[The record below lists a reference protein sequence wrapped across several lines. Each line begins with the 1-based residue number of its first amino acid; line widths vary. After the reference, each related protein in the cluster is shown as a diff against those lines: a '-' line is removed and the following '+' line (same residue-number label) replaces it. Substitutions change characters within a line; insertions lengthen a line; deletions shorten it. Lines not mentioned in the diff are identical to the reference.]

1 MSYWPRCNLSDYE
14 RQYTT
19 KYPNP
24 NNNVRGVLRRF
35 YPAKLELT
43 STQQMPSFQFQ
54 TARRSKVFGLT
65 FAGDTEYFGIK
76 LQTATGEQLF
86 SDFMEVS
93 LLTGGYTSGLPGMVA
108 GLLSAINPN
117 LSLLMPSVNPLIFNP
132 AIELSPNQVLTV
144 YGKGLTPFNF
154 VPEGYPPLENPPSKY
169 RLDMTL
175 HVWEYP
181 GMPGSPR

>member
-1 MSYWPRCNLSDYE
+1 MSYWPRCQLSDYE
-14 RQYTT
+14 KRYTT

-24 NNNVRGVLRRF
+24 DNNVRGVLRRF
-35 YPAKLELT
+35 YPANLELT
-43 STQQMPSFQFQ
+43 AIQRQPSFQFQ
-54 TARRSKVFGLT
+54 TSRRSKVFGIT
-65 FAGDTEYFGIK
+65 FAGDIEQFAIK

-86 SDFMEVS
+86 SDFMEVA
-93 LLTGGYTSGLPGMVA
+93 LLTGGMVSGLPGNVT
-108 GLLSAINPN
+108 GVQSTPFPN
-117 LSLLMPSVNPLIFNP
+117 VVFGYGPSVNPLIFNP

-144 YGKGLTPFNF
+144 YGQAITPR
-154 VPEGYPPLENPPSKY
+154 GYLNITAIDF